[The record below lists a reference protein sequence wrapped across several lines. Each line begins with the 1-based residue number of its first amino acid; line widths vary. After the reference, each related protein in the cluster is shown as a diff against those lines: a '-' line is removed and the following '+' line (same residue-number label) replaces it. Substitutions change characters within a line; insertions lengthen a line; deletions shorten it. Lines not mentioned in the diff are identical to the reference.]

1 MLRHGGGLDAA
12 TMVADERFGAGGA
25 DVDTEEE
32 GHWLRVPGVRGGFA
46 SPQPSPEER
55 GGPDKAFCVRL
66 EMTE

>member
-32 GHWLRVPGVRGGFA
+32 GHWLRVPGVRG
-46 SPQPSPEER
+46 
-55 GGPDKAFCVRL
+55 
-66 EMTE
+66 